1 MDPSKTSENNS
12 DDATVVMSKKSRV
25 KDIASMIRQGMP
37 KWLAFANTHTIADTR
52 ATTGTPKNNI
62 CSATDPLTINIPN
75 GEIVSSTHIC
85 NIVIPGLLMI
95 LTGHIVPGLS
105 MASLMGIRDLCKAAK
120 CEVKYQNKVISTG
133 IKDPTIDLWTPSIT
147 PTVINATG
155 SQKLG
160 EDQRDQKKTP
170 PLTGQHLHIP

>member
-1 MDPSKTSENNS
+1 
-12 DDATVVMSKKSRV
+12 MSKKSRV

-52 ATTGTPKNNI
+52 ATSIFVMAGTPKNNI
-62 CSATDPLTINIPN
+62 CSATDPLTRNIPN

-133 IKDPTIDLWTPSIT
+133 IKDPTINLWSPLIT